1 MSEPSITYKITILY
15 MMHKAELPLT
25 DTQITDFFLEK
36 DYADYFQVQ
45 NALHDL
51 LDADLILATPTH
63 SNNLY
68 RLTNAGKE
76 TLKLFHDK
84 ISEQIAGDVA
94 EFFLNREIAL
104 HEENSM
110 IANYYKATGGT
121 YAVRC
126 QAVRDDGTPIIDL
139 TLSVPDRIQAQAAC
153 ANWRNQTME
162 VYSYLM
168 DMLIQ

>member
-1 MSEPSITYKITILY
+1 MI
-15 MMHKAELPLT
+15 HKADCPLT

-51 LDADLILATPTH
+51 ADADLIQATPTH
-63 SNNLY
+63 AKNLY
-68 RLTNAGKE
+68 RLTNAGTE
-76 TLKLFHDK
+76 TLKLFRER
-84 ISEQIAGDVA
+84 ISNQIADDVA
-94 EFFLNREIAL
+94 EFFRRRQVAL
-104 HEENSM
+104 REENSV

-126 QAVRDDGTPIIDL
+126 QSIRDDGTPIIDL
-139 TLSVPDRIQAQAAC
+139 TLSVPDRAQAQAAC
-153 ANWRNQTME
+153 ANWRSQTME

-168 DMLIQ
+168 DLLLQ